1 MRNLKYICLLLL
13 TGCAVNPELYRGSL
27 SYGTEP
33 SECEFVG
40 EEVSF
45 EPGVKL
51 NDVQELAE
59 RKFKSS
65 AMKAGANFIYINN
78 HSVMH
83 INAKNPKN
91 SGMYYRVEAK
101 LYKCGNA

>member
-1 MRNLKYICLLLL
+1 MINLKYICLLLL

-27 SYGTEP
+27 SYGKEP
-33 SECEFVG
+33 SECEFLV
-40 EEVSF
+40 EEVSV
-45 EPGVKL
+45 EAGVEL

-65 AMKAGANFIYINN
+65 AIKAGANFIHINN

-83 INAKNPKN
+83 INAKNQRN

-101 LYKCGNA
+101 LFKCGNA